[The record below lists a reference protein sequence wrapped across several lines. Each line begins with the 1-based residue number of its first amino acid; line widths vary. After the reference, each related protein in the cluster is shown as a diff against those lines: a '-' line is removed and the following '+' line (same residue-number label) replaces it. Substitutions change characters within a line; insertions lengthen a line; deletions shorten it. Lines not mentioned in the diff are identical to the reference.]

1 MVNTVV
7 KRKKFWVVNTV
18 VKRKKFSVV
27 NTVVKKGAVFCG

>member
-18 VKRKKFSVV
+18 VKRKKFWVV